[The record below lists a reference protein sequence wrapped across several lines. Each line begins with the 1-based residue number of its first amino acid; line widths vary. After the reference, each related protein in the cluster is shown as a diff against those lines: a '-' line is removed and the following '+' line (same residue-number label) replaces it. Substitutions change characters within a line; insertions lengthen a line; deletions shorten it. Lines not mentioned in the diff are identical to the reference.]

1 MLGSWVVTSQRRQ
14 KAVFPDKASLRS
26 RHLPAGIQ
34 RGAPTELISQPLTP
48 ATCTRGLLGELRILW
63 EREKGS
69 VATKT
74 WAGRIADLEKKVRT
88 NLGKCRKP
96 KKAQDSRN
104 TGDKPAAHGA
114 ELMT

>member
-48 ATCTRGLLGELRILW
+48 ATGTRGLLGELRILW

-74 WAGRIADLEKKVRT
+74 WAGRIRRFGEK
-88 NLGKCRKP
+88 GKNQAGKMQ
-96 KKAQDSRN
+96 KA
-104 TGDKPAAHGA
+104 
-114 ELMT
+114 